1 MVCGWTGMHR
11 TVTTP
16 FIHELLET
24 WIPSIDGSS
33 IPIPIAFSSVLHPS
47 MATMM
52 RNQHHTVRWHLP
64 LLVTVAIMMLM
75 MTTFA
80 VVVQA
85 GPSETIIGIQG
96 KDFVLLAADGSLGNA
111 GAVLTT
117 QNLDKIRTFPAVGCT
132 NNDVWSNTG
141 GGSAAAVA
149 AMGDPADVDHVLRRL
164 QRASRLSALNWQG
177 RQHTIVYDCATG
189 QPPPPQQKIG
199 GTTISPPTSAAAWTV
214 NCLAEALRYEV
225 YRRLRTASPI
235 QDSAFLIAGMI
246 SESPPNANN
255 NRDQNAASS
264 DISSVQRQIQNASQG
279 FRNDLFVGAESG
291 ADDDAEKMRPQRS
304 IVDHHQWHPQPA
316 LFWLDQYYGALQ
328 KVTYGAHGHAASLL
342 WSTLDRGWRPD
353 LSLTDAMALLDDC
366 LHRLQERFL
375 FNPGSRPTF
384 CIKCIDRHGCRR
396 LS

>member
-164 QRASRLSALNWQG
+164 QRASRLSALNGQG
-177 RQHTIVYDCATG
+177 RQHTIVYDCATD
-189 QPPPPQQKIG
+189 QPPQKIG
-199 GTTISPPTSAAAWTV
+199 GTVSPTSAAWTV
-214 NCLAEALRYEV
+214 DCLAEALRYEV
-225 YRRLRTASPI
+225 YRRLRTSSPL

-246 SESPPNANN
+246 SESSHAN
-255 NRDQNAASS
+255 NRDQHASIHS
-264 DISSVQRQIQNASQG
+264 DISSVHRQIQSASKG
-279 FRNDLFVGAESG
+279 FRNDLVDADSA
-291 ADDDAEKMRPQRS
+291 ADDDAEKKRPPRS
-304 IVDHHQWHPQPA
+304 TTDHHPWHPQPA
-316 LFWLDQYYGALQ
+316 LFWLDQYGALQ

-353 LSLTDAMALLDDC
+353 LSLAEAMALLDDC
-366 LHRLQERFL
+366 RQRLQERFL